1 MKRDSVISIAK
12 GIAII
17 LMVIGH
23 AEAPELLTNFI
34 YTFHMPL
41 FFIAAGYFFNRKYLS
56 DPWTFISKRIKG
68 LYFPFV
74 KWSMIFLLLHNLWF
88 HFGILNEQYG
98 NWTGGVTHPYTI
110 HNALQRAV
118 LIITGMSG
126 YDEFMAGA
134 FWFFRGLFV
143 ASILFLLIYKA
154 IDSTRKFS
162 PTGGILAVC
171 MLSLGF
177 TAFHI
182 LSGVKIN
189 VLAGGGWRET
199 WGIFFFGI
207 GALLS
212 HYLPA
217 IRRHWAL
224 FLLYLTIL
232 LVSAK
237 LHFSGMNN
245 SGKLADLITL
255 PLTGTIGFL
264 AVHYLSSIIDAKDGR
279 LRNLLV
285 FIGDNTLYV
294 FIFHIISFKL
304 VSLIKIWWYGLDPAQ
319 IGCHMV
325 IHFNNHDDVFWIL
338 YSIVGVAV
346 PLIVV
351 SAIRNLSKS
360 GFIRMLYIKK
370 EPTVRGDRG

>member
-1 MKRDSVISIAK
+1 MKRDSVISITK

-74 KWSMIFLLLHNLWF
+74 KWSMIFLLLHNVWF
-88 HFGILNEQYG
+88 NFGILNEQYG

-118 LIITGMSG
+118 LILTGMSG

-143 ASILFLLIYKA
+143 ASILFILIYKA
-154 IDSTRKFS
+154 IDSTGRFS

-182 LSGVKIN
+182 LSGVKVN

-199 WGIFFFGI
+199 WGIFFFGV

-212 HYLPA
+212 HYIPA

-224 FLLYLTIL
+224 FLMYFAIL

-245 SGKLADLITL
+245 SGKITDLVTL

-264 AVHYLSSIIDAKDGR
+264 AVHYLSSLIDARDGI
-279 LRNLLV
+279 LRRLLV

-294 FIFHIISFKL
+294 FVFHIISFKL
-304 VSLIKIWWYGLDPAQ
+304 VSLLKIWWYDLDPAQ

-325 IHFNNHDDVFWIL
+325 IHFNNHSDAFWVL

-346 PLIVV
+346 PLIVLT
-351 SAIRNLSKS
+351 AIRAVSEKVI
-360 GFIRMLYIKK
+360 FRIPYIKK
-370 EPTVRGDRG
+370 SPRSERTGG

>member
-154 IDSTRKFS
+154 IDSTGKFS

-224 FLLYLTIL
+224 FLLYLAIL

-264 AVHYLSSIIDAKDGR
+264 AVHYLASIIDAKDGR
-279 LRNLLV
+279 LRKLLV

-360 GFIRMLYIKK
+360 GFIRMPYIKK